1 MGLQGRIIIARH
13 RTFVSGCEGPGHRG
27 INRVQGVGRG
37 RRLRIQPESTA
48 RPWRTPQSVSWT
60 SKSRALKV
68 KWGGVLT
75 CQSYPKTA
83 EKSARS
89 QILRSCWGRVGN
101 SGPGFFGCQPSRAA
115 RAATLSAAVA
125 ATRSQ
130 LTTWAVSAL

>member
-1 MGLQGRIIIARH
+1 MVPRRFVHVREPSGAVGTVTRARDHRRGRTLGQVGQNPDTA
-13 RTFVSGCEGPGHRG
+13 C

-37 RRLRIQPESTA
+37 RRRRIQPESTA

-89 QILRSCWGRVGN
+89 QILRSCWGALATV
-101 SGPGFFGCQPSRAA
+101 A
-115 RAATLSAAVA
+115 R
-125 ATRSQ
+125 
-130 LTTWAVSAL
+130 

>member
-1 MGLQGRIIIARH
+1 MGRSFRSFSDRVDL
-13 RTFVSGCEGPGHRG
+13 

-37 RRLRIQPESTA
+37 RRRRIQPESTA

-83 EKSARS
+83 EKSGRS
-89 QILRSCWGRVGN
+89 QILSHLVGD
-101 SGPGFFGCQPSRAA
+101 ALATVA
-115 RAATLSAAVA
+115 R
-125 ATRSQ
+125 
-130 LTTWAVSAL
+130 